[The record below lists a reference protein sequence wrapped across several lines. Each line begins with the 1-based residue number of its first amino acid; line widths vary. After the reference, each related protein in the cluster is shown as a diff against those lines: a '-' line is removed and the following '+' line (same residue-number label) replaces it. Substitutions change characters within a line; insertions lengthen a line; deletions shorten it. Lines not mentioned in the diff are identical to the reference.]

1 MKTFSKASI
10 KTLLLALLAAC
21 TLSLHADKV
30 KFVSGGLYQ
39 IRTVCRTDG
48 CIMPSSYIEQAITY
62 NIECEGNQVQ
72 SVMYLNNGE
81 NMMRSVAVDKSA
93 WWVITKDKDGNYT
106 ICNAATNRYFT
117 FDGQRT
123 ANRRYIYLSTG
134 DHGDKSRW
142 TIYAASIGLGI
153 KNVHIPYHYLDVRL
167 NNHIVGTYGNTS
179 TTLHDNERFFLID
192 QKGRVVTEFDGE
204 KVNLPKNC
212 FSGNAKTRTYT
223 GKTVGHKAPSV
234 AVTTEVRRIQGNTQQ
249 LSFTIN
255 GIRPVFNSLLSSH
268 LFAISESKNAKEFTG
283 RIATTEKKGTLFVDG
298 KKVGTGGT
306 FRFTKPTDGHTYRLA
321 LVQNND
327 TVQGAWLTFTFLPVI
342 ELTTSS
348 AVSKSSFSP
357 ATFRLLDPQHRDT
370 DSTLTAAVRH
380 RGDYATLF
388 PKKAYAVKFVDAT
401 GKKQDRHFLDLR
413 TDNYWI
419 LDAMAIDHARMRNR
433 VAMDLWNDM
442 DVRPYYAKGKVKTG
456 AGGRLVEVFVNGSY
470 QGIYNFSERIDRKQL
485 NLTKTEKNGPRGLL
499 YKSKQWS
506 TWTLLGYDRRT
517 NRPVGSQPPSFD
529 NASGVWDHWE
539 CKYPKVENNHKT
551 DWTPLHDGAALAAS
565 ASDED
570 FVANVGKCFD
580 LSAVCNYYLFIEL
593 LHATDNSGKNVYW
606 AVGDVTKS
614 KKLTPIPWDLD
625 GIFGRDWGGRQYGCD
640 ATDNYRNFLRNSNTQ
655 NALFERLTHLN
666 ANNWNEMRA
675 KRYCELRRTVFA
687 PDNLNQRFSA
697 YWQLMRSSG
706 AMKREAKKWR
716 SAGNAGLSFEA
727 EADYIKNWIE
737 TRVATLDAQ
746 YGYK

>member
-223 GKTVGHKAPSV
+223 GKTVRHKAPSV

-255 GIRPVFNSLLSSH
+255 GIRPVFNSLSSSH

-306 FRFTKPTDGHTYRLA
+306 FRFTKPTNGHTYRLA

-342 ELTTSS
+342 ELTTSR
-348 AVSKSSFSP
+348 AVSKSSFSS

-419 LDAMAIDHARMRNR
+419 LDAMAVDHARMRNR

-456 AGGRLVEVFVNGSY
+456 AAAAWWKCLSTAATRASIISRNASTA
-470 QGIYNFSERIDRKQL
+470 S
-485 NLTKTEKNGPRGLL
+485 
-499 YKSKQWS
+499 SS
-506 TWTLLGYDRRT
+506 TWRKRR
-517 NRPVGSQPPSFD
+517 
-529 NASGVWDHWE
+529 
-539 CKYPKVENNHKT
+539 KT
-551 DWTPLHDGAALAAS
+551 DRAACSISRNNGAHGRSWATTAEQTGPSAAS
-565 ASDED
+565 RLRSTTPAA
-570 FVANVGKCFD
+570 FGTTGRANTRKWETTTKPTGHRSTTGRHSPLRQATK
-580 LSAVCNYYLFIEL
+580 NL
-593 LHATDNSGKNVYW
+593 LPTW
-606 AVGDVTKS
+606 E
-614 KKLTPIPWDLD
+614 
-625 GIFGRDWGGRQYGCD
+625 
-640 ATDNYRNFLRNSNTQ
+640 
-655 NALFERLTHLN
+655 NALTSLPFATIISSSN
-666 ANNWNEMRA
+666 CFTQQTTVA
-675 KRYCELRRTVFA
+675 RTCIG
-687 PDNLNQRFSA
+687 R
-697 YWQLMRSSG
+697 W
-706 AMKREAKKWR
+706 
-716 SAGNAGLSFEA
+716 
-727 EADYIKNWIE
+727 
-737 TRVATLDAQ
+737 AT
-746 YGYK
+746 

>member
-123 ANRRYIYLSTG
+123 ANRRYIYLSTN
-134 DHGDKSRW
+134 DHGNKSRW

-204 KVNLPKNC
+204 KVNLPENC

-223 GKTVGHKAPSV
+223 GKIVRHKAPSV

-255 GIRPVFNSLLSSH
+255 GIRPVFNSLSSSH

-342 ELTTSS
+342 ELTTSR

-370 DSTLTAAVRH
+370 DSTLTATVRH

-419 LDAMAIDHARMRNR
+419 LDAMAVDHARMRNR

-470 QGIYNFSERIDRKQL
+470 QGIYNLSEHIDRKQL
-485 NLTKTEKNGPRGLL
+485 NLTKT
-499 YKSKQWS
+499 
-506 TWTLLGYDRRT
+506 
-517 NRPVGSQPPSFD
+517 
-529 NASGVWDHWE
+529 
-539 CKYPKVENNHKT
+539 
-551 DWTPLHDGAALAAS
+551 
-565 ASDED
+565 
-570 FVANVGKCFD
+570 
-580 LSAVCNYYLFIEL
+580 
-593 LHATDNSGKNVYW
+593 
-606 AVGDVTKS
+606 
-614 KKLTPIPWDLD
+614 
-625 GIFGRDWGGRQYGCD
+625 
-640 ATDNYRNFLRNSNTQ
+640 
-655 NALFERLTHLN
+655 
-666 ANNWNEMRA
+666 
-675 KRYCELRRTVFA
+675 
-687 PDNLNQRFSA
+687 
-697 YWQLMRSSG
+697 
-706 AMKREAKKWR
+706 
-716 SAGNAGLSFEA
+716 
-727 EADYIKNWIE
+727 
-737 TRVATLDAQ
+737 
-746 YGYK
+746 

>member
-1 MKTFSKASI
+1 MKTFSKTSV

-179 TTLHDNERFFLID
+179 ATLHDNERFFLID

-223 GKTVGHKAPSV
+223 GKTVRQKAPSV

-255 GIRPVFNSLLSSH
+255 GIRPVFNSLSSSH
-268 LFAISESKNAKEFTG
+268 LFAISESKTPRNLRDAS
-283 RIATTEKKGTLFVDG
+283 
-298 KKVGTGGT
+298 
-306 FRFTKPTDGHTYRLA
+306 PRLRRR
-321 LVQNND
+321 
-327 TVQGAWLTFTFLPVI
+327 
-342 ELTTSS
+342 ERSS
-348 AVSKSSFSP
+348 
-357 ATFRLLDPQHRDT
+357 
-370 DSTLTAAVRH
+370 STARRWERAAR
-380 RGDYATLF
+380 
-388 PKKAYAVKFVDAT
+388 
-401 GKKQDRHFLDLR
+401 
-413 TDNYWI
+413 
-419 LDAMAIDHARMRNR
+419 
-433 VAMDLWNDM
+433 
-442 DVRPYYAKGKVKTG
+442 
-456 AGGRLVEVFVNGSY
+456 
-470 QGIYNFSERIDRKQL
+470 
-485 NLTKTEKNGPRGLL
+485 
-499 YKSKQWS
+499 
-506 TWTLLGYDRRT
+506 
-517 NRPVGSQPPSFD
+517 
-529 NASGVWDHWE
+529 
-539 CKYPKVENNHKT
+539 
-551 DWTPLHDGAALAAS
+551 S
-565 ASDED
+565 ASR
-570 FVANVGKCFD
+570 
-580 LSAVCNYYLFIEL
+580 SPPT
-593 LHATDNSGKNVYW
+593 AT
-606 AVGDVTKS
+606 
-614 KKLTPIPWDLD
+614 P
-625 GIFGRDWGGRQYGCD
+625 
-640 ATDNYRNFLRNSNTQ
+640 
-655 NALFERLTHLN
+655 
-666 ANNWNEMRA
+666 
-675 KRYCELRRTVFA
+675 TVL
-687 PDNLNQRFSA
+687 PSC
-697 YWQLMRSSG
+697 
-706 AMKREAKKWR
+706 KTT
-716 SAGNAGLSFEA
+716 
-727 EADYIKNWIE
+727 
-737 TRVATLDAQ
+737 TRCR
-746 YGYK
+746 GHG